1 MPPVPRALLLITLC
15 VVGVGSLDGFGRRAA
30 AEPCADDAAAL
41 RKELE
46 HESSRVDHWVL
57 AWRIVYTTA
66 AVGEFAGAAAGV
78 ANANDTQGL
87 WVGGAKASFAAL
99 GFWFGPLRIHVPPPT
114 GDACTDLSMLRNASE
129 RVASDERA
137 AFWTAHVGGL
147 IVNAVGIAILS
158 QTASWRTALT
168 SFATGY
174 PVGLLSTYTMPRASW
189 GRVRESSWTAG
200 VTAARGRW
208 GLVVAGSF

>member
-1 MPPVPRALLLITLC
+1 MPRALLLITLG
-15 VVGVGSLDGFGRRAA
+15 VVLLGRVAA
-30 AEPCADDAAAL
+30 AEPCAEDAAAL
-41 RKELE
+41 RAELE
-46 HESSRVDHWVL
+46 RESRNVNRWVL

-66 AVGEFAGAAAGV
+66 AVGELAVAASGAA
-78 ANANDTQGL
+78 NREDTQGL
-87 WVGGAKASFAAL
+87 WVGGAKASLAAL
-99 GFWFGPLRIHVPPPT
+99 GFWFAPLRVRVPPPS
-114 GDACTDLSMLRNASE
+114 GDACTDLSMLRNMSE
-129 RVASDERA
+129 RAASDERA
-137 AFWTAHVGGL
+137 AFWAAHVSGL
-147 IVNAVGIAILS
+147 IVNGIGIAILS

-189 GRVRESSWTAG
+189 GRVREQSWTAG

>member
-1 MPPVPRALLLITLC
+1 MPRALLLITLGL
-15 VVGVGSLDGFGRRAA
+15 VGAGSLGRVAA
-30 AEPCADDAAAL
+30 AEPCAEDAAAL
-41 RKELE
+41 RAELE
-46 HESSRVDHWVL
+46 HESTRVDRWVL
-57 AWRIVYTTA
+57 AWRIVYSAA
-66 AVGEFAGAAAGV
+66 AVGEFAGAASGV
-78 ANANDTQGL
+78 ANPDDTQGL
-87 WVGGAKASFAAL
+87 WVGGAKASLAAL
-99 GFWFGPLRIHVPPPT
+99 GFWFSPLRIHVPAPS
-114 GDACTDLSMLRNASE
+114 GDACTDLSMLRNTSE

-189 GRVRESSWTAG
+189 GRVREQSWTAG